1 MNDETRNESSV
12 EESAL
17 SHAEGTMPAER
28 KSSGPLIGIIIIVL
42 VLAVGGVYFWKTTIS
57 EKQERSALQASEED
71 TNATVAGLQSQ
82 SQSDE
87 IADIEADL
95 QATDFENL
103 DAEAGLINQELQ

>member
-1 MNDETRNESSV
+1 
-12 EESAL
+12 
-17 SHAEGTMPAER
+17 MPAER